1 MDTIMSLHSRQKQ
14 RIWLIIGFLV
24 LGYAASK
31 FDPNSIT
38 ETTSFEQIYQQQK
51 SGVQIELN
59 AIVKKLL
66 PDDNDGPRHQRFII
80 QLVSGHTVLVA
91 HNIDLAARIDTLK
104 VGDKLSLFGEYE
116 WNKQG
121 GILHWTHHDPAQ
133 KHIDG
138 WIRHQGSQYQ

>member
-1 MDTIMSLHSRQKQ
+1 MSLHPRQKQ

-38 ETTSFEQIYQQQK
+38 ETTSFEQIYQQQQ

-66 PDDNDGPRHQRFII
+66 PDDNNSPRHQRFII